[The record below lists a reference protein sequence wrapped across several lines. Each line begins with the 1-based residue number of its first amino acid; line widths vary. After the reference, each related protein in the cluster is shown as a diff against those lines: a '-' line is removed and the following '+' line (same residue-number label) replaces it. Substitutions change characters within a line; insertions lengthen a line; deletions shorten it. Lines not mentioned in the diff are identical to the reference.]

1 MMIDHKFLEPNA
13 IVPVDMQTTQQ
24 LVSTAIALRQR
35 IGVLEEELRQEGEG
49 ALLFLAAIVERA
61 VGVGVNMTFSDVDM
75 QRAMDL
81 ELQRADPPEGGLI
94 LRVLRKAEPPPAPRL
109 VVDNAPVL
117 AKASKSIVLLDPSGQ
132 PNQ

>member
-1 MMIDHKFLEPNA
+1 MTEVEDL
-13 IVPVDMQTTQQ
+13 Q
-24 LVSTAIALRQR
+24 RQ
-35 IGVLEEELRQEGEG
+35 IGLLKEELQRQQQG
-49 ALLFLAAIVERA
+49 ALLYIAAIVERA
-61 VGVGVNMTFSDVDM
+61 VGAGVNMTFSDEDM

-94 LRVLRKAEPPPAPRL
+94 LRVLRKAEPQPAPRL